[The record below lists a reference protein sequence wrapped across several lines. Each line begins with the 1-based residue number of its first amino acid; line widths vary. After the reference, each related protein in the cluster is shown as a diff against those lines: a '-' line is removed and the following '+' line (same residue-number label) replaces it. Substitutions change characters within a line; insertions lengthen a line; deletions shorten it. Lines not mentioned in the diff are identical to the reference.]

1 VKRDLLE
8 FLLEEKT
15 MRSRRIHY
23 LSVVCSLTAGLLVFY
38 LAAAP
43 GLAGQSL
50 LTGGEHVYFEGDC
63 CANDPSSNSCQS
75 GDQDGYKNCGGTTI
89 QAVSNGTYG
98 TATCLEGTPCP
109 VNEDDKWNSR
119 FCGNMCSMECTAP

>member
-1 VKRDLLE
+1 
-8 FLLEEKT
+8 

-63 CANDPSSNSCQS
+63 CANDPSSPL
-75 GDQDGYKNCGGTTI
+75 KNPLGW
-89 QAVSNGTYG
+89 AVFMLTWCIHFYRVW
-98 TATCLEGTPCP
+98 P
-109 VNEDDKWNSR
+109 
-119 FCGNMCSMECTAP
+119 